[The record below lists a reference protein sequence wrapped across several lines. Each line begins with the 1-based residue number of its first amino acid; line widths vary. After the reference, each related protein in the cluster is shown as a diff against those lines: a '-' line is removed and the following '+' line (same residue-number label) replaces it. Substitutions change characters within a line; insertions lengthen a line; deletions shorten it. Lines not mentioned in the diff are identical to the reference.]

1 MAFLDKTGLE
11 RLWVQIVSKL
21 GGKVDKED
29 GKGLST
35 NDYTTEDKTK
45 LDGIAESADA
55 VSFTASA
62 TSGNKVGTITIN
74 GNATNMYAPAQASVS
89 KLATARTIDGIS
101 FDGTSDVT
109 RYAVCD
115 TEAATADKVAT
126 MYDGSTFV
134 LDVGARVTV
143 KFTYGNTA
151 YPPTLNVA
159 GTGAKSIPSE
169 NSNTY
174 GNPHARYWGAN
185 SVVDFIYNGTNWNIV
200 GLSNVGRTESN
211 GGEVFNDYYNN
222 KATGERSHAEGY
234 QTEASGSYSH
244 AEGNETKATGMR
256 SHAEGYQTE
265 ASGYYAH
272 AEGCTTVA
280 SDNAAHAEG
289 YYSKATNDYDHA
301 EGYHTTASGGY
312 GAHAEGYYTT
322 ASGNSGSHAEGYYA
336 EASGGYAHAEGY
348 QTQASNYG
356 AHAEGGNTVA
366 SSSYAHAE
374 GYQTTASGSDSHAE
388 GYHTTATGDHS
399 HAEGYET
406 KATGNYSHVQGQYN
420 IDDTDSKYA
429 HIVGNGSDDA
439 SRSNAHTIDW
449 NGVGWFAGGVKVG
462 GTGQDDA
469 AAKSVVTT
477 INVTD
482 DDAGN
487 VTIAWG

>member
-1 MAFLDKTGLE
+1 MSKFLDLNGLE
-11 RLWVQIVSKL
+11 TLWGRITSKL
-21 GGKVDKED
+21 STKADKD
-29 GKGLST
+29 GSNVTGTWAIST
-35 NDYTTEDKTK
+35 TGNAGSATK
-45 LDGIAESADA
+45 LD
-55 VSFTASA
+55 
-62 TSGNKVGTITIN
+62 
-74 GNATNMYAPAQASVS
+74 
-89 KLATARTIDGIS
+89 TARTIDGIS
-101 FDGTSDVT
+101 FDGTADVT

-222 KATGERSHAEGY
+222 KAAGERAHAEGY

-244 AEGNETKATGMR
+244 AEGNETKAIGMR

-322 ASGNSGSHAEGYYA
+322 ASGNNGSHAEGNYTT
-336 EASGGYAHAEGY
+336 ASSGYAHAEGY

-366 SSSYAHAE
+366 SGSYAHAE
-374 GYQTTASGSDSHAE
+374 GYQTIASGSNSHAE
-388 GYHTTATGDHS
+388 GYG
-399 HAEGYET
+399 T
-406 KATGNYSHVQGQYN
+406 KASSESAHVQGKYN
-420 IDDTDSKYA
+420 LDDTSSKYA
-429 HIVGNGSDDA
+429 HIVGNGSSDS
-439 SRSNAHTIDW
+439 SRSNAHTLDW

-462 GTGQDDA
+462 GTSQDDA

-487 VTIAWG
+487 VTITWG